1 MLLFSRPFFF
11 YYYGGDN
18 MKWYKFWKNL
28 AVFFEKLG
36 IFTMF
41 IAICIGI
48 MVDKTG
54 GFVGGLLAIVFV
66 LIGMLCRWFSQ

>member
-1 MLLFSRPFFF
+1 MF
-11 YYYGGDN
+11 
-18 MKWYKFWKNL
+18 WYKFWKGL

-36 IFTMF
+36 IFIMF

-54 GFVGGLLAIVFV
+54 GFVGGLLAIVFI